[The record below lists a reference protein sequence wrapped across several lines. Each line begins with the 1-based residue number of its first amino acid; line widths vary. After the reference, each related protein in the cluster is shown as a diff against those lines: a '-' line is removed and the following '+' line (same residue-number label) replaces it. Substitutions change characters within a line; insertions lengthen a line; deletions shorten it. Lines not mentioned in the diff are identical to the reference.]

1 MSTENF
7 WYTGGCLLRH
17 ALSSDAQWGEI
28 FEHIS
33 CYLRGRDTD
42 SHSEKWLRS
51 ELIHRRSF
59 VQNVLQTY
67 PHTSGEHA
75 HAISLSKI
83 MFYGHTE
90 IKARHYFICCQ
101 SGSHLINK
109 DKRKTK
115 EVHPHQKESRKLDST
130 CISRLYYVDKHGDGH
145 VSVEY
150 IWAHTHELGP
160 SELKHLPLRAPS
172 KKCQWR

>member
-1 MSTENF
+1 MTEF
-7 WYTGGCLLRH
+7 QSWKEMEEDATYTTYVKH
-17 ALSSDAQWGEI
+17 Q
-28 FEHIS
+28 
-33 CYLRGRDTD
+33 
-42 SHSEKWLRS
+42 
-51 ELIHRRSF
+51 
-59 VQNVLQTY
+59 QTY

-130 CISRLYYVDKHGDGH
+130 CISRLYYVDEHGDGH

-150 IWAHTHELGP
+150 I
-160 SELKHLPLRAPS
+160 
-172 KKCQWR
+172 